1 MSEHESKSE
10 MARLLRRIELE
21 YQAIQRA
28 LTGPALGAARHE
40 FIRARNENIG
50 RYHEQLIR
58 HERACQHA
66 FVDSV
71 SQAGG
76 DGRLCAVLRR

>member
-10 MARLLRRIELE
+10 VARLLRRIELE
-21 YQAIQRA
+21 YQAMQRA

-50 RYHEQLIR
+50 RYHEQLATRVGDAGAI
-58 HERACQHA
+58 HMVYDVH
-66 FVDSV
+66 VSV
-71 SQAGG
+71 IGE
-76 DGRLCAVLRR
+76 

>member
-21 YQAIQRA
+21 YQAMQRA
-28 LTGPALGAARHE
+28 LTGPALGAAHHE

-50 RYHEQLIR
+50 RYHEQLVTQVGDAEAI
-58 HERACQHA
+58 HMVYDVH
-66 FVDSV
+66 VSV
-71 SQAGG
+71 IGE
-76 DGRLCAVLRR
+76 